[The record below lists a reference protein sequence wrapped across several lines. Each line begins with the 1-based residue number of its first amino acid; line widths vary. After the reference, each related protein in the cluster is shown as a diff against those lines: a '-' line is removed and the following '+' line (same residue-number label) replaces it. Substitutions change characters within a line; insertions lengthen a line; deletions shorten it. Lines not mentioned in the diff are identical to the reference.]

1 MIQLNINEFD
11 LENEGKVKDIINK
24 IMLNRMREGFNEKV
38 KDCFDFYNRV
48 LSQ

>member
-24 IMLNRMREGFNEKV
+24 IMLNRMREGFNEKS
-38 KDCFDFYNRV
+38 KKLF
-48 LSQ
+48 